1 MANVYLKFLQNIAAL
16 EPIQLKHKD
25 LSPTAILLLNEIAVQ
40 DFEDQPLKV
49 TQAMGFN
56 ALGSPA
62 NLHRK
67 INELLDAGMISLSY
81 VGTNRR
87 TKYLYITKVAFD
99 YFQTKSKAMLEA
111 VETRAWSRTFEKFSS
126 SPKASV

>member
-1 MANVYLKFLQNIAAL
+1 MPNVYLKFLQNIAAL
-16 EPIQLKHKD
+16 EPIQLKYKD
-25 LSPTAILLLNEIAVQ
+25 LSPTAILLLNEIAVK
-40 DFEDQPLKV
+40 DFEEQPLKV

-67 INELLDAGMISLSY
+67 ITELLDAEMISLEH

-87 TKYLYITKVAFD
+87 TKYLMITQAARD
-99 YFQTKSKAMLEA
+99 YFQIKNDAMVKA
-111 VETRAWSRTFEKFSS
+111 VQSR
-126 SPKASV
+126 

>member
-1 MANVYLKFLQNIAAL
+1 MPNVYLKFLQNIAAL
-16 EPIQLKHKD
+16 EPIQVKQNA
-25 LSPTAILLLNEIAVQ
+25 LSPTAILLLNEIAVK

-56 ALGSPA
+56 ELGSPA

-67 INELLDAGMISLSY
+67 LGDLLDAGMISLEH

-87 TKYLYITKVAFD
+87 TKYLLITQSARD
-99 YFQTKSKAMLEA
+99 YFQIKNDAMLKA
-111 VETRAWSRTFEKFSS
+111 VQSR
-126 SPKASV
+126 

>member
-1 MANVYLKFLQNIAAL
+1 MANVYLKFLQNISSL

-25 LSPTAILLLNEIAVQ
+25 LSPTAILLLNEIAVK

-67 INELLDAGMISLSY
+67 LDELLDAGMISFSY
-81 VGTNRR
+81 NGNNRR
-87 TKYLYITKVAFD
+87 TKYITLTQTAFD
-99 YFQTKSKAMLEA
+99 YFQTKSKAMVQA
-111 VETRAWSRTFEKFSS
+111 VEG
-126 SPKASV
+126 

>member
-1 MANVYLKFLQNIAAL
+1 MTDVYLKFLQNIAAL
-16 EPIQLKHKD
+16 EPIQLKQND
-25 LSPTAILLLNEIAVQ
+25 LSPTAILLLNKIAVKN
-40 DFEDQPLKV
+40 FEEQPLTV

-56 ALGSPA
+56 ALGSSA

-87 TKYLYITKVAFD
+87 TKYLFLTQAARD
-99 YFQTKSKAMLEA
+99 YFQIKNDAMLKA
-111 VETRAWSRTFEKFSS
+111 VVS
-126 SPKASV
+126 

>member
-1 MANVYLKFLQNIAAL
+1 MNNSYLRFLRSVASL

-25 LSPTAILLLNEIAVQ
+25 LSPTAILLLNKIAVKI
-40 DFEDQPLKV
+40 FEEQPLTV

-56 ALGSPA
+56 ALGSSA

-99 YFQTKSKAMLEA
+99 YFQTKSKAMVNA
-111 VETRAWSRTFEKFSS
+111 VEG
-126 SPKASV
+126 